1 MGRITIKT
9 LRAVCANLNRM
20 TGSPM
25 EPYKRDADG
34 KLTAQ
39 IGCYIID
46 CAYGGYQLARIMNE
60 CGGQTSPFGLGFG
73 TARETYDKMRA
84 YMAGLQDAK
93 EAAGSLARD
102 GEITEALAQRVTL

>member
-1 MGRITIKT
+1 MSTNRITIKT

-20 TGSPM
+20 TGSPL
-25 EPYKRDADG
+25 EPYVRSADG

-46 CAYGGYQLARIMNE
+46 QAYGGYQLARIMNDG
-60 CGGQTSPFGLGFG
+60 GGQTAPVGLGFG
-73 TARETYDKMRA
+73 PARECYDKIRA

-93 EAAGSLARD
+93 VSS
-102 GEITEALAQRVTL
+102 